1 MDTTMT
7 ETLPA
12 TDYLDPATLRALAA
26 LADRTRPQILFLL
39 GDKGRL
45 CVGDIAANFHLS
57 RPAISHH
64 LKVLKDAGVLQSEK
78 AGQEVYYWADCGNL
92 VTMLRGLADRLE
104 SCCPLP
110 P

>member
-1 MDTTMT
+1 MNH
-7 ETLPA
+7 
-12 TDYLDPATLRALAA
+12 LDPAMLKALAA

-39 GDKGRL
+39 GEKGRL
-45 CVGDIAANFHLS
+45 CVGDIAANFHIS

-78 AGQEVYYWADCGNL
+78 VGQEVYYWVDCRNL
-92 VTMLRGLADRLE
+92 VTMLRDLADTME
-104 SCCPLP
+104 SSCPLP

>member
-1 MDTTMT
+1 M
-7 ETLPA
+7 LK
-12 TDYLDPATLRALAA
+12 ALAA

-39 GDKGRL
+39 GEKGRM
-45 CVGDIAANFHLS
+45 CVGDIAANFSIS

-78 AGQEVYYWADCGNL
+78 VGQEVYYWVDCRGL
-92 VTMLRGLADRLE
+92 VTMLRDLADTLE
-104 SCCPLP
+104 NHCPLP